1 MLQHA
6 EESGQLK
13 PGDTIVEAT
22 SGNTGIGLAI
32 CAADAK
38 YPVIIVTHDRAS
50 QEKLGLLR
58 ALGAKIVICPS
69 NVPLHSQESCY
80 EVAKRI
86 AAATPNAYFVDQLSN
101 PANAKSH
108 YNTTGPEIWEQTEHH
123 VTHVIAGMGTGGT
136 ISGIGQYLKE
146 KDSGIKVIGV
156 EPAGSVY
163 LDYLKHRKLK
173 EPLPHLLEGIGSE
186 HICEAADFKVIDDVI
201 QVDDKQ
207 AFLMSRRLLRE
218 EGVFAGG
225 SSGAAIWAAI
235 KVAENLGPDDIVVA
249 ILADRGHNYL
259 SKIFN
264 DEWMEQNIRK
274 IKA

>member
-1 MLQHA
+1 MLQSA
-6 EESGQLK
+6 EQSGQLK

-32 CAADAK
+32 CAASTE
-38 YPVIIVTHDRAS
+38 YQVIIVTHDRAS

-86 AAATPNAYFVDQLSN
+86 AETTPNAYFVDQLSN

-108 YNTTGPEIWEQTEHH
+108 YTTTGPEIWKQTEHR
-123 VTHVIAGMGTGGT
+123 VTCAIAGMGTGGT
-136 ISGIGQYLKE
+136 ISGIGRYLKE
-146 KDSGIKVIGV
+146 KDPAIKVIGV

-163 LDYLKHRKLK
+163 LDYLKQREVK
-173 EPLPHLLEGIGSE
+173 ESLPHLVEGIGSE
-186 HICEAADFKVIDDVI
+186 HISEAADFEVIDDVI
-201 QVDDKQ
+201 QVGDKQ
-207 AFLMSRRLLRE
+207 AFLMARRLLRE

-225 SSGAAIWAAI
+225 SSGAVVCAAV
-235 KVAENLGPDDIVVA
+235 KVAKNLGPDEVVVTV
-249 ILADRGHNYL
+249 LADRGHNYL
-259 SKIFN
+259 SKVFN
-264 DEWMEQNIRK
+264 DEWMEKNIRK
-274 IKA
+274 TKT